1 MDFASALI
9 IFVLYLIPL
18 YIANATPILIHG
30 KTPIDFNKKLFGKPV
45 FGKGKTIIGAASGI
59 IAGAAAGAV
68 ISIFVPFVI
77 GVLPNY
83 IFLAFMLGLG
93 AILGDLT
100 KSFFK
105 RRYGIKSGEKWDFA
119 DQLDFVAGGIILSAI
134 FARIP
139 EWWVVIALL
148 VATFF
153 IHSATNFVAFRLK
166 LKKVPW

>member
-1 MDFASALI
+1 MDYIIGLI
-9 IFVLYLIPL
+9 ILILYFVPL

-30 KTPIDFNKKLFGKPV
+30 KTPLDFNKKLWGKPI

-68 ISIFVPFVI
+68 IAIFIPA
-77 GVLPNY
+77 VLDIIPNY
-83 IFLAFMLGLG
+83 MFLAFMLGLG
-93 AILGDLT
+93 AILGDLL

-119 DQLDFVAGGIILSAI
+119 DQLDFVVGGVILSAI
-134 FARIP
+134 FARMP
-139 EWWVVIALL
+139 EWWVVVALL
-148 VATFF
+148 VVTFF

>member
-1 MDFASALI
+1 MDYILGLI
-9 IFVLYLIPL
+9 ILVLYLIPL

-30 KTPIDFNKKLFGKPV
+30 KTPLDFNKKLFGKPI

-68 ISIFVPFVI
+68 ISIFIPSVLE
-77 GVLPNY
+77 VLPNY
-83 IFLAFMLGLG
+83 IFLAFILGLG
-93 AILGDLT
+93 AILGDLV

-105 RRYGIKSGEKWDFA
+105 RRYGIKSGEKWAVA
-119 DQLDFVAGGIILSAI
+119 DQLDFVAGGIVLSALLT
-134 FARIP
+134 RMP
-139 EWWVVIALL
+139 EWWVIIALL